1 MSKELREEHL
11 DLLAERRATDWN
23 LTKPQAAAVI
33 KEAEMS
39 RKMHKKHQYF
49 VKYQE
54 KGSVKNILVPCPR
67 SEWIPQPTDI
77 TEQKCQIRVDNPID
91 VFNILLRQNFNHL
104 MKSKFSPFVKGD
116 LQEKL
121 GVDADKKYVDSIL
134 QGLDKEKIK
143 SDFQN
148 NSPIFHNFIQA
159 LQIPTTIN
167 GEKVPTMKWQYGIE
181 EYKATFSKVRETIS
195 CGPSGIHMSHWKA
208 ALQREQIMRVH
219 SFFIWVAFQ
228 FGFSYKEWEISYHC
242 TPALSDSGG
251 VSYKC
256 VKLVFLLV
264 K

>member
-1 MSKELREEHL
+1 MTASAKKAGRRHYNTGFNSSPKLAVKAHKLIRTKMSLREESIKENKSDEIIKKLEEKKKKEIKELREAQKMSKELREEHL

-121 GVDADKKYVDSIL
+121 GKDADKKYADSIL

-143 SDFQN
+143 RDFQN

-159 LQIPTTIN
+159 LQIPTTILH
-167 GEKVPTMKWQYGIE
+167 V
-181 EYKATFSKVRETIS
+181 
-195 CGPSGIHMSHWKA
+195 
-208 ALQREQIMRVH
+208 
-219 SFFIWVAFQ
+219 
-228 FGFSYKEWEISYHC
+228 
-242 TPALSDSGG
+242 
-251 VSYKC
+251 
-256 VKLVFLLV
+256 
-264 K
+264 